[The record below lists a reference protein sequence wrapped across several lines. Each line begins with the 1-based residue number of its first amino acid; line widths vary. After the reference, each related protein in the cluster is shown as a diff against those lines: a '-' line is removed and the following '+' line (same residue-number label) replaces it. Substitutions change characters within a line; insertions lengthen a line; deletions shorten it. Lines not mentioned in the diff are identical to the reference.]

1 MKKKTIVTLLV
12 LLCTV
17 CLLFRILFLTFII
30 SLFKSGADAERMCNT
45 IDTVV
50 SASDDNVSSLV
61 FEQEADE
68 GVICLEVTNKEM
80 IVVSYLEKDRTSETN
95 YISFGSVVG
104 KADDIISD
112 DPTHIMKIDIA
123 DYDDDIYFGICS
135 DERAQELT
143 VNGIPIETEFVHM
156 EIGDT
161 DYSGYFWFWK
171 SADKPIVQLCEES
184 NH

>member
-1 MKKKTIVTLLV
+1 MKRKLLIAFVV
-12 LLCTV
+12 LI
-17 CLLFRILFLTFII
+17 CLSAVAFII
-30 SLFKSGADAERMCNT
+30 FAASMGASLIEAILDDDLIIET
-45 IDTVV
+45 IDIDI
-50 SASDDNVSSLV
+50 SDSDD
-61 FEQEADE
+61 A
-68 GVICLEVTNKEM
+68 VTEM
-80 IVVSYLEKDRTSETN
+80 ITREETEYGGIYLSITKKGMAVVSYLEKDRTSETN

-171 SADKPIVQLCEES
+171 SADKPVVRVCEK
-184 NH
+184 